1 MDLYWQVPLAKTDSR
16 SLVKCRVNDEAV
28 AFFRSTGSARE
39 HQSWALLFHFKWLT
53 DPVRV
58 GIKRLTA
65 VHKVGLVRERKNRVL
80 SVVKAR
86 SCKSPMRAHFQ
97 AVSPQKGKT
106 PQTKT
111 DALSSSHID
120 TVCSRWTYNRVA
132 DATANGDFVHTEE
145 LGCDSGLNECRSA
158 IVCAALC
165 ESYQAGCLPA
175 FIYHEASEING
186 PLP

>member
-1 MDLYWQVPLAKTDSR
+1 MHTSKQ
-16 SLVKCRVNDEAV
+16 
-28 AFFRSTGSARE
+28 
-39 HQSWALLFHFKWLT
+39 FHLK
-53 DPVRV
+53 
-58 GIKRLTA
+58 
-65 VHKVGLVRERKNRVL
+65 
-80 SVVKAR
+80 
-86 SCKSPMRAHFQ
+86 
-97 AVSPQKGKT
+97 KGKT

-111 DALSSSHID
+111 DALSSSHVD

-165 ESYQAGCLPA
+165 ESYRAGCPPA